1 MLAAELAEAIA
12 EEADRAGAADGFDV
26 LHIKA
31 WRSRRGAEDFDIW
44 FAGLGDTRT
53 RSFAI
58 ALAVLN
64 GLPYDAV
71 AKAARALYRKFD
83 TPAYMVMTSAEDP
96 PPKDSG
102 RSCPAP

>member
-1 MLAAELAEAIA
+1 M
-12 EEADRAGAADGFDV
+12 
-26 LHIKA
+26 
-31 WRSRRGAEDFDIW
+31 W

-71 AKAARALYRKFD
+71 AKAARALYDRFD
-83 TPAYMVMTSAEDP
+83 SPAYMVMASGEDP
-96 PPKDSG
+96 PPEG
-102 RSCPAP
+102 HRPFLAPRREWLTGCEPGSAKPGCEGSTG